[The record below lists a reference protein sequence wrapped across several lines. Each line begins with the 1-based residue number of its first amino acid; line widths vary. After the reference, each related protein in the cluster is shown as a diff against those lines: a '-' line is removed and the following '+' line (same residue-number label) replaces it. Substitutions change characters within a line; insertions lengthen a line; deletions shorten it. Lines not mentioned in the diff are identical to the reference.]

1 MICIK
6 LKILGKYSTKYVK
19 ITIDIPIGACFYIWI
34 VQLAGGKLMKKI
46 LFVDD
51 EKQILRALKRLFIN
65 SKYDVYFSDNA
76 EDALEILDDNIID
89 LLITDIRMPEVDGI
103 ELLKRVKKKSPLTL
117 RVALSG
123 YTDNKKIYSALE
135 DNLVKHYIFKPWDNK
150 ELLTTIDRLFELE
163 DTLRDKHLLNLI
175 NNLDELPTVPD
186 LYAELCRMVEEN
198 ADIEAI
204 AKKLEEDPSIASK
217 LLRVANSAFYG
228 AKTGSIAQS
237 IMYIGLINVKNIVL
251 TNGIFTS
258 MGIDRDLQRA
268 LWNHASLT
276 NKLMNAIYQK
286 CLFKKI
292 PNTFASAGLL
302 HDIGRVIVYRY
313 FMEDFKIVL
322 TELEENPD
330 RNITDIETNIMGV
343 DHQRVG
349 GYLLNWW
356 EIPIPIVEAAVYHHD
371 PLNEAVMNRELVCV
385 VHIANYYAW
394 KLLED
399 KTSCQVFEPGVYD
412 YLGIREENVL
422 KIIDELRQEILENPM

>member
-1 MICIK
+1 
-6 LKILGKYSTKYVK
+6 
-19 ITIDIPIGACFYIWI
+19 
-34 VQLAGGKLMKKI
+34 MKKI

-51 EKQILRALKRLFIN
+51 EKQILRALKRLFMN
-65 SKYDVYFSDNA
+65 SKYEVMFSDNA
-76 EDALEILDDNIID
+76 SDAMELLKNEHFD
-89 LLITDIRMPEVDGI
+89 LLITDIRMPEIDGI
-103 ELLKRVKKKSPLTL
+103 ELLKQAKMSSPLTL

-135 DNLVKHYIFKPWDNK
+135 ENLVKHYIFKPWDNK
-150 ELLTTIDRLFELE
+150 ELQLIIDKLFELE
-163 DTLRDKHLLNLI
+163 DVLSDKHLLNLI

-186 LYAELCRMVEEN
+186 LYSQLCRMVEES

-228 AKTGSIAQS
+228 AKTGSISQA

-268 LWNHASLT
+268 LWNHVSLT

-302 HDIGRVIVYRY
+302 HDIGRVIVYKY

-322 TELEENPD
+322 TELEEKPD
-330 RNITDIETNIMGV
+330 LNITDIEADIMGV
-343 DHQRVG
+343 DHQRIG

-356 EIPIPIVEAAVYHHD
+356 DIPVPIVEAAVYHHD
-371 PLNEAVMNRELVCV
+371 PMNEAVMNRELVSV
-385 VHIANYYAW
+385 IHIANYYAW
-394 KLLED
+394 KLLDD
-399 KTSCQVFEPGVYD
+399 KTSRQGFDERVYD
-412 YLGIREENVL
+412 FLGIQEENIL
-422 KIIDELRQEILENPM
+422 KIIEEFKLELKNNPA

>member
-1 MICIK
+1 
-6 LKILGKYSTKYVK
+6 
-19 ITIDIPIGACFYIWI
+19 
-34 VQLAGGKLMKKI
+34 MKKI

-51 EKQILRALKRLFIN
+51 EKQILRALKRLFMN
-65 SKYDVYFSDNA
+65 SKYEVMFSDNA
-76 EDALEILDDNIID
+76 SDAMELLKNEHFD
-89 LLITDIRMPEVDGI
+89 LLITDIRMPEIDGI
-103 ELLKRVKKKSPLTL
+103 ELLKQAKMSSPLTL

-135 DNLVKHYIFKPWDNK
+135 ENLVKHYIFKPWDNK
-150 ELLTTIDRLFELE
+150 ELQLIIDKLFELE
-163 DTLRDKHLLNLI
+163 DVLSDKHLLNLI

-186 LYAELCRMVEEN
+186 LYSQLCRMVEES

-228 AKTGSIAQS
+228 AKTGSISQA

-268 LWNHASLT
+268 LWNHVSLT

-302 HDIGRVIVYRY
+302 HDIGRVIVYKY

-322 TELEENPD
+322 TELEEKPD
-330 RNITDIETNIMGV
+330 LNITDIEADIMGV
-343 DHQRVG
+343 DHQRIG

-356 EIPIPIVEAAVYHHD
+356 DIPVPIVEAAVYHHD
-371 PLNEAVMNRELVCV
+371 PMNEAVMNRELVSV
-385 VHIANYYAW
+385 IHIANYYAW
-394 KLLED
+394 KLLDD
-399 KTSCQVFEPGVYD
+399 KTSRQGFDERVYD
-412 YLGIREENVL
+412 FLGIEEENIL
-422 KIIDELRQEILENPM
+422 KIIEEFKLELKNNPA